1 MVARAIVEE
10 GLAFAF
16 PPDAAILSAE
26 ARSERMP
33 FLTLGLAPFVSKLA
47 ATDAR
52 ALVEPLRKVAEEVD
66 PEDARPRAPRRV
78 RRQDGGEGAR
88 RRPERRRGGGR
99 EAREG
104 GAAAAGRRRRG
115 GGGGGRG
122 GGAAEREEEE
132 GAAMMTEAEEEGE
145 GAYAEDAE
153 TFGGRRRR

>member
-1 MVARAIVEE
+1 MTTSLASAFEEVRAGDPDDAFALEEAFRELAGRLAGMFQPGSARDRVVARAIVEE

-66 PEDARPRAPRRV
+66 PEDARFAPLAEFGAKMAARAR
-78 RRQDGGEGAR
+78 GACLLYTSD
-88 RRPERRRGGGR
+88 
-99 EAREG
+99 
-104 GAAAAGRRRRG
+104 AAD
-115 GGGGGRG
+115 
-122 GGAAEREEEE
+122 E
-132 GAAMMTEAEEEGE
+132 
-145 GAYAEDAE
+145 
-153 TFGGRRRR
+153 